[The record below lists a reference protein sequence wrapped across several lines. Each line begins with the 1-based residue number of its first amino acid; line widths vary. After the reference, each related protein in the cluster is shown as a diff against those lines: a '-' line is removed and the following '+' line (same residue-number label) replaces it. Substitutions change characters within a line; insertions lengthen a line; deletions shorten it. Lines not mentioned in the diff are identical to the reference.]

1 MKNKKEWTKHATATI
16 YKTRFTRYPY
26 SVEYKDD
33 SLIARFGTS
42 EEALQYA
49 RHMEIVRQQMVV
61 DKLKGIA

>member
-1 MKNKKEWTKHATATI
+1 MMSKTEWTKHATATI
-16 YKTRFTRYPY
+16 YRSKFTRYPY

-49 RHMEIVRQQMVV
+49 RHMETIRQQMVV
-61 DKLKGIA
+61 DKLKGKR